1 MTVRTIL
8 FIMLAALICALLQAC
23 DGDIESPFDKPD
35 ESTQPV
41 TQGET
46 SK

>member
-1 MTVRTIL
+1 MRTIL
-8 FIMLAALICALLQAC
+8 LIMLAAALCALLLAC
-23 DGDIESPFDKPD
+23 SSDLASPFDKPD